1 MGPQN
6 ERFVGEMDDR
16 RSGEGIVK
24 HVLTSVLTIA
34 LIVGLSSAAR
44 AQKEVTLLTPG
55 SMREAMAKV
64 IAAYEMKTGN
74 KVKVTF
80 AGGLTTRA
88 TVAKGEGADVTLVIP
103 PYWAALASGNIDR
116 STITTVVSTVLAVVV
131 PHGAPH
137 PDISSPAAFKKALLE
152 AKSIGYSDPDFSSSG
167 VAVANVLAKMN
178 IEDQIVAKS
187 HVYMSDVTTRQDLN
201 SGKLALAMLYISDI
215 HRPSDEFDVV
225 GPLPRKVATP
235 NPMIGFVTTKAKD
248 PAAAKGLLQF
258 MTSPEAQAI
267 FKEWQFETKGAKAD

>member
-1 MGPQN
+1 M
-6 ERFVGEMDDR
+6 
-16 RSGEGIVK
+16 K
-24 HVLTSVLTIA
+24 HILGFILTVA
-34 LIVGLSSAAR
+34 LILGFSGAAH

-55 SMREAMAKV
+55 SMRETMAKV
-64 IAAYEMKTGN
+64 IAAYEMKSGN

-88 TVAKGEGADVTLVIP
+88 SVAKGEGADVTLVIP

-116 STITTVVSTVLAVVV
+116 STITTVASCVLAVVV

-152 AKSIGYSDPDFSSSG
+152 AQSIGYSDPDFSSSG
-167 VAVANVLAKMN
+167 VAVANVLSKMN

-187 HVYMSDVTTRQDLN
+187 KVYMSDGTTRMDLN
-201 SGKLALAMLYISDI
+201 ANKLAFGMLYISDI
-215 HRPSDEFDVV
+215 HRPADQFDVV

-235 NPMIGFVTTKAKD
+235 TPIIGFVTSKAKD

-258 MTSPEAQAI
+258 MTSPEAQAL
-267 FKEWQFETKGAKAD
+267 FKEGQFETKGGKAD